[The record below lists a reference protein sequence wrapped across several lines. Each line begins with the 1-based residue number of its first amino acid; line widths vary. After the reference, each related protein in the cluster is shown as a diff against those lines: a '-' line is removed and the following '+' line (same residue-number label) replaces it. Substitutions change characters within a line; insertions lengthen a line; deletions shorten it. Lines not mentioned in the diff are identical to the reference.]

1 MDLSK
6 FKYIS
11 TFIFDVDGVLT
22 DGSVLCTLE
31 GNMLRTMNI
40 KDGYAIQH
48 AVKSDYRIIII
59 SGGHSDGV
67 VIRLKGLG
75 VEDIHTRIK
84 EKKELLASLQEKYGL
99 KSEEC
104 LYMGDDVPD
113 TAAMKL
119 CYVITCPN
127 DAATDVKEI
136 AHYVSPL
143 NGGKGCV
150 RDVIE
155 KVMLIQDKWH
165 NESSVIW

>member
-1 MDLSK
+1 MVLSK
-6 FKYIS
+6 FKHIS

-40 KDGYAIQH
+40 KDGYALQH
-48 AVKSDYRIIII
+48 AVKSNYRIIII

-67 VIRLKGLG
+67 VFRLKGLG
-75 VEDIHTRIK
+75 IEDIHTRVK
-84 EKKELLASLQEKYGL
+84 EKKQLLASLQKQYEL
-99 KSEEC
+99 TPEEC

-119 CYVITCPN
+119 CGLITCPN

-136 AHYVSPL
+136 ADYVSTL
-143 NGGKGCV
+143 DGGKGCV

-155 KVMLIQDKWH
+155 KVMRLQNKWH
-165 NESSVIW
+165 NNESLIW